1 MGEKVFK
8 TIEQQVELLTS
19 RGLIIPDEDM
29 QMAKEFLLHNNYYRI
44 SGYTLTLRKQDVFYE
59 DVTIRNVIDIYNFDH
74 ELRAILMESLEIV
87 EVKIKSV
94 FAYDF
99 AKKYGGKGY
108 RDSKYFSD
116 TTEFLRIIEKT
127 EQQKDKNLSDE
138 AYIQHYVNDLQEVM
152 PVWAWVDLLTFSDI
166 SKLFTITK
174 KEIKIEIAKDMGISA
189 PNDEKRVELVE
200 KYLRELTVLRNFC
213 AHGRRLYNRLFV
225 CKPSLN
231 SKEKKLLLQI
241 ENDGKTE
248 IDNAH
253 LFGFILVMRRILSVT
268 QFEKL
273 KRSLESLS
281 DKYLFVNMKHYGF
294 PENWKEIL

>member
-44 SGYTLTLRKQDVFYE
+44 SGYTLTL
-59 DVTIRNVIDIYNFDH
+59 
-74 ELRAILMESLEIV
+74 
-87 EVKIKSV
+87 
-94 FAYDF
+94 
-99 AKKYGGKGY
+99 
-108 RDSKYFSD
+108 
-116 TTEFLRIIEKT
+116 
-127 EQQKDKNLSDE
+127 
-138 AYIQHYVNDLQEVM
+138 
-152 PVWAWVDLLTFSDI
+152 
-166 SKLFTITK
+166 
-174 KEIKIEIAKDMGISA
+174 
-189 PNDEKRVELVE
+189 
-200 KYLRELTVLRNFC
+200 
-213 AHGRRLYNRLFV
+213 
-225 CKPSLN
+225 
-231 SKEKKLLLQI
+231 KKLLLQI

-273 KRSLESLS
+273 KKSLESLS
-281 DKYLFVNMKHYGF
+281 DKYLFVDMKHYGF